1 MTDLPKKLNHHDIEK
16 KWQLFWQENGIY
28 DWDKNID
35 SENTF
40 SIDTPPPTVSGSLHI
55 GHVFSYTHT
64 DLLARYQRMKGKN
77 VFYPM
82 GWDDNGLPTERRVQ
96 NMYSINCNPQLA
108 YDPNWHAKEQTLKR
122 NEYDDVSRQN
132 FIEACGEV
140 TQRDEMTF
148 EALWRQ
154 LGLSIDWQ
162 QQYATIDDH
171 CRGMSQRSFLDLMN
185 QGYVYQSD
193 APTLWDVDFQT
204 AVAQAELEDRE
215 KPGAYH
221 DIRFNIAD
229 STDYFVIS
237 TTRPELLA
245 ACIAV
250 VAHPDDKRYQS
261 LFGKYAVTPLFKAK
275 VPILPAKHADP
286 DKGTGILMICT
297 FGDVNDVEWWMTSEL
312 PIKQLIKRN
321 GRFRDITMGEA
332 PFESEDVTTA
342 QTFYQPLVGLRVNQ
356 ARTQIVTQLQAEGV
370 LVTDPKKMT
379 HPVKY
384 YEKGDTPIEFIPTRQ
399 WFIKILEN
407 KDQLLAQ
414 GDKIQ
419 WHPPYMKS
427 RYDNWV
433 EGLNQDWCISR
444 QRYFG
449 VPFPIWYPLNNHSEP
464 QYDSP
469 IVAKIDQLP
478 VDPLSQVPDG
488 YTEDQRNQPNGFTG
502 DPDVMDTWATS
513 SLTPQIMSH
522 WGSNETRHQQLFPM
536 DIRPQSH
543 EIIRTWAFYT
553 IVKAWYHHQDIPW
566 RHVTISGWILDPD
579 RKKMS
584 KSKGNVVT
592 PSHLLDDYSADA
604 IRYWAAKARLGADTA
619 FDEGVFAVGKKLA
632 TKLFNASK
640 FVMMQ
645 LADYDQLNMTEI
657 TQSIDLSF
665 VASLNEVIETA
676 TIAFDRFDYASALDK
691 IEAHFWQFCDHY
703 IELVK
708 GRAYR
713 EEDINKKMSALAT
726 LDWSLKTYLRL
737 LAPFI
742 PYITEEVW
750 SWRYAKASSNQ
761 LGKQSIHQTKWP
773 SIDEFQNIIASSKVQ
788 FEQAIEILTVVR
800 TTKSQANMS
809 MKHPVERMI
818 IHSPEQNW
826 SSYETIKDDISRAG
840 MINQITFSPSETVTI
855 EVKLGA

>member
-1 MTDLPKKLNHHDIEK
+1 MTELPKKLNHHDIEE
-16 KWQLFWQENGIY
+16 KWQSFWQDNGTY
-28 DWDKNID
+28 DWDQGGG
-35 SENTF
+35 SENMF

-64 DLLARYQRMKGKN
+64 DLLARYQRMNGKN

-96 NMYSINCNPQLA
+96 NMYGINCNPQLG
-108 YDPNWHAKEQTLKR
+108 YDPNWQSEERTLKR
-122 NEYDDVSRQN
+122 HEYDDVARQN
-132 FIEACGEV
+132 FIEACGVV
-140 TQRDEMTF
+140 TQRDEAAF

-171 CRGMSQRSFLDLMN
+171 CRAMSQRSFLALMKE
-185 QGYVYQSD
+185 GYVYQSD

-221 DIRFNIAD
+221 DIRFDIAD
-229 STDYFVIS
+229 STDHFVIS

-261 LFGKYAVTPLFKAK
+261 LFGQYAVTPLFRAK

-286 DKGTGILMICT
+286 EKGTGILMICT
-297 FGDVNDVEWWMTSEL
+297 FGDVNDVEWWATSGL
-312 PIKQLIKRN
+312 PIKQLIQRD
-321 GRFRDITMGEA
+321 GRFRDITMGDA
-332 PFESEDVTTA
+332 PFESEDIKKA
-342 QTFYQPLVGLRVNQ
+342 QSFYQPLVGLRVNK
-356 ARTQIVTQLQAEGV
+356 ARTQIVVQLQEAGL
-370 LVTDPKKMT
+370 LVKEPEQIT

-414 GDKIQ
+414 GEKIQ

-433 EGLNQDWCISR
+433 AGLNQDWCISR

-449 VPFPIWYPLNNHSEP
+449 VPFPVWYSLDEHAEP
-464 QYDSP
+464 QYDNP
-469 IVAKIDQLP
+469 IIATADQLP
-478 VDPLSQVPDG
+478 VDPLSQVPVG
-488 YTEDQRNQPNGFTG
+488 YTEAQRNQPNGFTG

-522 WGSNETRHQQLFPM
+522 WGNNEARHQQLFPM

-553 IVKAWYHHQDIPW
+553 IVKAWYHHKEIPW
-566 RHVTISGWILDPD
+566 RHITISGWILDPD

-592 PSHLLDDYSADA
+592 PSHLLAEYSSDA

-645 LADYDQLNMTEI
+645 LTDYTQFNMNDI
-657 TQSIDLSF
+657 SQPVDLSF
-665 VASLNEVIETA
+665 VASLSDVIEAA
-676 TIAFDRFDYASALDK
+676 TTAFDQFDYAAALDK

-713 EEDINKKMSALAT
+713 EEDIKKKTSALAT
-726 LDWSLKTYLRL
+726 LDWALKTYLRL
-737 LAPFI
+737 LAPFM

-750 SWRYAKASSNQ
+750 SWRYAKACSEELVSS
-761 LGKQSIHQTKWP
+761 L
-773 SIDEFQNIIASSKVQ
+773 
-788 FEQAIEILTVVR
+788 
-800 TTKSQANMS
+800 
-809 MKHPVERMI
+809 
-818 IHSPEQNW
+818 
-826 SSYETIKDDISRAG
+826 
-840 MINQITFSPSETVTI
+840 
-855 EVKLGA
+855 